1 MFWQA
6 LRDTLDRMSGL
17 VMTTS
22 ESLRFIL
29 QAGASAPSADNS
41 QPWRFDCFEGRIDLL
56 IDRARTGLFFDANGA
71 ATLMSAGAAAEN
83 MRLAADSL
91 GLAATLR
98 KSNSFADTGLVA
110 SLYLQQGAST
120 GDPLAEVI
128 CRRMT
133 HRGLYERSR
142 TVPPAAREAMENALW
157 PLPGSRIHWGDSPT
171 ARRDLT
177 QAAFGADLVRYTH
190 PVIHKD
196 FHETLRF
203 GADAIRRPDGLAEET
218 LGIEK
223 PLTFPLR
230 LLSPWPVAGFFN
242 RLGLHYFMAWRG
254 CWLPMQTAP
263 EIGAL
268 ICHDTMDYFDAG
280 RALERVWLAAT
291 DAGLAFQPMG
301 ALPLLLVRLHELQG
315 KGLKPH
321 HQQRLRELD
330 RLWRRACRPQIDSSQ
345 ERLIMIFRT
354 GYAKKPAPRSH
365 RRPLEEFLSRGC
377 QKHLKD

>member
-1 MFWQA
+1 
-6 LRDTLDRMSGL
+6 
-17 VMTTS
+17 MTTS

-29 QAGASAPSADNS
+29 RAGVSAPSADNS
-41 QPWRFDCFEGRIDLL
+41 QPWRFDCHEGRIDLL

-71 ATLMSAGAAAEN
+71 ATLMSSGAAAEN
-83 MRLAADSL
+83 MRLAADRL
-91 GLAATLR
+91 GLTATLR
-98 KSNSFADTGLVA
+98 KSDASTDADPVA

-120 GDPLAEVI
+120 GDPLANAI
-128 CRRMT
+128 IHRMT

-142 TVPPAAREAMENALW
+142 NVPPAAREAMENALQ

-171 ARRDLT
+171 ARRDLI

-190 PVIHKD
+190 PLIHKD

-223 PLTFPLR
+223 LLTFPLR
-230 LLSPWPVAGFFN
+230 LLSPWPVAKLFN
-242 RLGLHYFMAWRG
+242 CLGLHYFMAWRG
-254 CWLPMQTAP
+254 CWLPLQTAP

-268 ICHDTMDYFDAG
+268 ICHDAIDHFDAG

-291 DAGLAFQPMG
+291 NAGLAFQPMG
-301 ALPLLLVRLHELQG
+301 ALPLLLIRLHELQG
-315 KGLKPH
+315 EGLKPH

-330 RLWRRACRPQIDSSQ
+330 QLWQRACRPQGDTSK
-345 ERLIMIFRT
+345 ERLIMIFRI
-354 GYAKKPAPRSH
+354 GYARKPVPRSH
-365 RRPLEEFLSRGC
+365 RRPLDEFLSVEC
-377 QKHLKD
+377 QKLLNC